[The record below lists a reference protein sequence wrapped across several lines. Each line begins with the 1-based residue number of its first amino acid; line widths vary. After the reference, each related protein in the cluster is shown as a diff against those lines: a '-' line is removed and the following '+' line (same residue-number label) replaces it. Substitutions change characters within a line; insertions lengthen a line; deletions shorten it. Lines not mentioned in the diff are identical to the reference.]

1 MPKPKRG
8 GRTAVHRLPNYT
20 SAYIPSA
27 KLSNYLLD
35 PIKEPNKSKAFN
47 ALGYDLGNADKL
59 EADILE
65 GLKHYSG
72 AVFAP
77 NEYGIPAE
85 VTMELGITKR
95 KMVRTGWMY
104 DHGSN
109 KPRFVT
115 AYPD

>member
-8 GRTAVHRLPNYT
+8 GRTAVNRLPNYT
-20 SAYIPSA
+20 SAFIQRA
-27 KLSNYLLD
+27 KLDKYLLD
-35 PIKEPNKSKAFN
+35 PIREPNKSKAFN

-65 GLKHYSG
+65 GLKHNSG

-77 NEYGIPAE
+77 NKYGTPAE
-85 VTMELGITKR
+85 VTMVLGITTK
-95 KMVRTGWMY
+95 KQVRTAWQY
-104 DHGSN
+104 DNGSN
-109 KPRFVT
+109 KPRFIT